1 MKTLK
6 KGLAILNTYTE
17 KVQSQGVTEIA
28 NKLGFH
34 KSTTHNLLR
43 TLLEEGY
50 LIHDLVTRK
59 YSLGYMLLDLAGR
72 ITYRKDLRE
81 ISHPIMR
88 KLSGLCEEDVA
99 LNILVEG
106 RSVTIEVIE
115 SQYFIRPII
124 PLGKPYPLHC
134 RAAGKAIMAHL
145 SEKDIDDVISR
156 YGLPKYTSKTITDR
170 DKLLA
175 ELDRIRQNR
184 FAESRQE
191 FGPEGIS
198 LAFPIFNREHNVMA
212 SLSIHSTINRLTE
225 RKRKLFIREGTKAAT
240 VINKILETI

>member
-6 KGLAILNTYTE
+6 KGLLILNTFTE

-28 NKLGFH
+28 NKLGYH

-50 LIHDLVTRK
+50 VIHDRVTKK

-72 ITYRKDLRE
+72 ITYRRDLRE
-81 ISHPIMR
+81 IAHPIME
-88 KLSGLCEEDVA
+88 KLSGQCEEDVA

-134 RAAGKAIMAHL
+134 RAAGKAIMANL
-145 SEKDIDDVISR
+145 SESEIDDVISR
-156 YGLPKYTSKTITDR
+156 YGLIPFTSKTITTR
-170 DKLLA
+170 ERLLV
-175 ELDRIRQNR
+175 ELEKIRQNR

-198 LAFPIFNREHNVMA
+198 MAFPIFNKIHTIVA
-212 SLSIHSTINRLTE
+212 SLSIHSTINRVDE
-225 RKRKLFIREGTKAAT
+225 KKRSRFIREGLAAADA
-240 VINKILETI
+240 INKILAKM